1 MFTKLKKKI
10 GNAVQFDTISGG
22 TAEELLAIISK
33 LEQNQKVRDH
43 IDSVLPDETC
53 EWKDV
58 GEYWE
63 TGCEGAFCITAGTP
77 KNNEMEYCPYC
88 GKEIKVIK

>member
-1 MFTKLKKKI
+1 MFTKLKNKI
-10 GNAVQFDTISGG
+10 DNAVQFDTMSGA

-43 IDSVLPDETC
+43 IDSVLPDEIC

-63 TGCEGAFCITAGTP
+63 TGCDGAFCISNGTP

-88 GKEIKVIK
+88 GKEIKVIE